1 MNIGLALSGGGFRA
15 TVYHLGVLA
24 RLAEQ
29 DLLEKV
35 MFLSTVSGGS
45 LCAGLVYSKSN
56 WGWPSSTVYKDTV
69 LPQSRETL
77 TTKDLQRG
85 LILRVLTEPWKL
97 FEPRA
102 STLSRLLQ
110 QQWGI
115 TAKLGDLTEKPRWL
129 INATCYETGKN
140 WRFERIRMGDYKFG
154 YSRDTQ
160 VPISVAMSASSG
172 FPGLV
177 GALPLKTSPYS
188 WFNYTDQARDL
199 TEPLDPKEDFQRG
212 TTPVTPAYSQV
223 HLWDGGAY
231 DNLGV
236 ESLHNFITGWREGV
250 DFLIISDAS
259 GRPKSEKYHAG
270 IQALLHLITGV
281 MMDQIRSL
289 RSRAITE
296 RFINHKD
303 AGVLLQIGKTTEDT
317 LIGAGKTEAARQYA
331 PQCLSAKETNLA
343 ANMET
348 VIRKLTQVEFE
359 RLFRHGFELA
369 DAMLYGYYADQFPYV
384 GYNNTRWAK
393 PTLETK

>member
-15 TVYHLGVLA
+15 TVFHLGVLA

-35 MFLSTVSGGS
+35 TFISSVSGGS
-45 LCAGLVYSKSN
+45 LCAGLVYAKSN
-56 WGWPSSTVYKDTV
+56 WAWPASSHYKETV
-69 LPQSRETL
+69 LPQARETL
-77 TTKDLQRG
+77 TTQDLQRG
-85 LILRVLTEPWKL
+85 LILRVLTAPWKI
-97 FEPRA
+97 FEAR
-102 STLSRLLQ
+102 SSMLSSLLQ

-115 TAKLGDLTEKPRWL
+115 TAKLGDLSEKPRWL

-154 YSRDTQ
+154 YTRDNLVQ
-160 VPISVAMSASSG
+160 LSDAMTASSG
-172 FPGLV
+172 FPGLI
-177 GALPLKTSPYS
+177 GALPLKTGPYS
-188 WFNYTDQARDL
+188 WYEYTDQAREL
-199 TEPLDPKEDFQRG
+199 TEPLDSNEDMKRG
-212 TTPVTPAYSQV
+212 TQPVSPAYSKV

-250 DFLIISDAS
+250 DFLMVSDAS
-259 GRPKSEKYHAG
+259 GRPKPETYQPGTH
-270 IQALLHLITGV
+270 ALLRLITGV

-289 RSRAITE
+289 RSRAIEE

-317 LIGAGKTEAARQYA
+317 LNGAGKKEEAKQLA
-331 PQCLSAKETNLA
+331 PQCLNAKETSRA

-348 VIRKLTQVEFE
+348 VIRKLTQDEFT

-369 DAMLYGYYADQFPYV
+369 DAMLYAYYGNQFPYV
-384 GYNNTRWAK
+384 GYNKTRWA
-393 PTLETK
+393 